1 MRKRPKRRR
10 PSHYDLQELTKGTS
24 KELGIHAQTVG
35 SVCEQF
41 SRSRDKAK
49 HSLRF
54 HASFGARSAR
64 CRFRNRAGRSKATP
78 SPISGSASGI
88 LAASAGAPQ
97 ANGCLGC
104 VLRNPKDQQDRC
116 VSEVAAAIVFL
127 FSPAW
132 WCQRVWLLRIWRV
145 LRISFMR
152 GRRGTTNSRT
162 IFGRSG
168 L

>member
-54 HASFGARSAR
+54 HASFDARSAR

-104 VLRNPKDQQDRC
+104 VLRGTEHRQCRC
-116 VSEVAAAIVFL
+116 VSTVAPRSLTATVTGDINDGVMLAIK
-127 FSPAW
+127 S
-132 WCQRVWLLRIWRV
+132 
-145 LRISFMR
+145 
-152 GRRGTTNSRT
+152 SRT
-162 IFGRSG
+162 LAG
-168 L
+168 LPRTA

>member
-97 ANGCLGC
+97 ADERMGC
-104 VLRNPKDQQDRC
+104 VLRGTEHRQCRRVQA
-116 VSEVAAAIVFL
+116 VAY
-127 FSPAW
+127 
-132 WCQRVWLLRIWRV
+132 
-145 LRISFMR
+145 
-152 GRRGTTNSRT
+152 RRGN
-162 IFGRSG
+162 GRDVMPATKSLQISG
-168 L
+168 GRCLLNIGQNFQHR